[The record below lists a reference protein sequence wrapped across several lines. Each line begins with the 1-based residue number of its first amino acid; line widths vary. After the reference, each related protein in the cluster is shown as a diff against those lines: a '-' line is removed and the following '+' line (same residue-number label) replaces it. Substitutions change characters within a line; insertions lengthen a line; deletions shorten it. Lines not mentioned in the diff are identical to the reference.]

1 MASRWNE
8 QAGAIVLRI
17 DNPKGLPEGI
27 FSDSDAITF
36 LKDGAFIVTG
46 GDFAK
51 FKALDALADAFHFGK
66 SPLAFHQDARGVRWA
81 RLADFFKRPVKE
93 IKVRGSGRFR
103 SLDID
108 YETVV
113 SGTGE
118 WVSVD
123 DIYARAASYKPKTE
137 SDLRAWGRKMGALA
151 DALVEP
157 PARKVDTQEVRNVVV
172 ILEPPLDL
180 PEELRVLG
188 QLGDGTTLV
197 VGPKSRGW
205 VDALKADPG
214 PRALR
219 LIRGPVRVDQLVKHG
234 DFEALDAA
242 MRAAGSPMLVMP
254 G

>member
-1 MASRWNE
+1 M
-8 QAGAIVLRI
+8 
-17 DNPKGLPEGI
+17 
-27 FSDSDAITF
+27 
-36 LKDGAFIVTG
+36 
-46 GDFAK
+46 
-51 FKALDALADAFHFGK
+51 
-66 SPLAFHQDARGVRWA
+66 
-81 RLADFFKRPVKE
+81 KRPVKE
-93 IKVRGSGRFR
+93 IKVPGYGRFR
-103 SLDID
+103 SLDIG
-108 YETVV
+108 YESVV
-113 SGTGE
+113 AGTGE

-123 DIYARAASYKPKTE
+123 DIYARVASYKPKAE

-157 PARKVDTQEVRNVVV
+157 PAPKVDPQEVRNVVV

-180 PEELRVLG
+180 PDELRVLG
-188 QLGDGTTLV
+188 QLKDGTTLV

-214 PRALR
+214 PSALR